1 MDWKNFYI
9 EWSKKNHG
17 KEEREEG
24 RGEEGR
30 GEEGGEKVIFFYS
43 SFPVF

>member
-24 RGEEGR
+24 RGEEG
-30 GEEGGEKVIFFYS
+30 GKEGGEKVIFFYS
-43 SFPVF
+43 PFPVF